1 MFMAQPRV
9 AVDDVR
15 HVSRLFKALG
25 DETRLKI
32 VALLAHGELCVCH
45 VEEALAL
52 SQPAVSRHLS
62 VLRATG
68 VVEAHRDGTWVYYRL
83 ARQPDDESERQLKAV
98 VNAFRARTGI
108 KRELERLM
116 KVRGP
121 GSCT

>member
-1 MFMAQPRV
+1 MSMPKPRV

-15 HVSRLFKALG
+15 PVSRLFKALG

-32 VALLAHGELCVCH
+32 VALLAHGKLCVCH
-45 VEEALAL
+45 VEAALAL

-62 VLRATG
+62 VLRAAG

-83 ARQPDDESERQLKAV
+83 ARQPDAESERQLGAV
-98 VNAFRARTGI
+98 VAAFRKRTTM

-121 GSCT
+121 GSCA